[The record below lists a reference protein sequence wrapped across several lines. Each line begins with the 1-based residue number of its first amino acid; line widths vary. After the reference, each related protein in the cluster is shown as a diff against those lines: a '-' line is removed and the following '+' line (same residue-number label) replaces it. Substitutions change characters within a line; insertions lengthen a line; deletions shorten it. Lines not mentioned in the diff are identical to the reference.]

1 MLEGVLIAES
11 LRVGAELG
19 GVPLHVTKIA
29 RVEVSSAAAEQPQQ
43 WTLLDFAA
51 EEAEAAALAEQLAAC
66 LAPAGGWYVNYNT
79 ATEAFVVFAGRI
91 FRYPRKQAEGRR
103 RAQSYARSI
112 GIPEPQLDWQ
122 D

>member
-11 LRVGAELG
+11 LRVGATLA
-19 GVPLHVTKIA
+19 GVPLTVTRIA
-29 RVEVSSAAAEQPQQ
+29 RIEVSTAAAGQPRQ

-51 EEAEAAALAEQLAAC
+51 EEADAERLAGRLADN
-66 LAPAGGWYVNYNT
+66 LAPVGGWYVNYT
-79 ATEAFVVFAGRI
+79 TGAEAFVVFAGKV
-91 FRYPRKQAEGRR
+91 FRYPRKQPEGRR
-103 RAQSYARSI
+103 QAEAYARSI